1 MAYQVDA
8 AVIATQLHESL
19 MQRRARQADLAPEFI
34 PRWHDRIAG
43 LSADGLRCALHGR
56 AARHADARRTA
67 LKMDATHPQHNPVIG
82 CGWIKRREDDP
93 IKSNTGRRRRV

>member
-8 AVIATQLHESL
+8 AVIATQLHEPL

-67 LKMDATHPQHNPVIG
+67 LKMDAAGEGAAVIRAAVLAA
-82 CGWIKRREDDP
+82 W
-93 IKSNTGRRRRV
+93 RVITSRNIG